1 MEDIDEII
9 SSRWIVPVVPDQ
21 TILHNYALV
30 IHQGKILDLL
40 PQTDAAKKYQSKQS
54 YHLQEHVLIPGLIN
68 SHTHAAMNLLRGY
81 ADDKPLMD
89 WLQNYIWPAEQ
100 KWVCDEFVADGSR
113 LAAAEMIQ
121 SGTTCFND
129 MYFFPEATARIAQDT
144 GLRATIGLIVIDFP
158 SNWASTTEE
167 YFEKGLQVYDTFG
180 QYPLVNASFAPHA
193 PYTVSDEPLKKIAAL
208 SRELNIPVNIH
219 LHETR
224 DEIPQSQQQY
234 GLRPLERLDKIGL
247 VNPSLMAIHMTQLNT
262 NDIALLADKGV
273 HVIHCPESN
282 MKLASGF
289 CPVAELVD
297 AGINITLGTDSVAS
311 NNDLDMIGEM
321 RSAALLA
328 KNVSGNAESVP
339 AEYALRMATINAA
352 RALGMESTIG
362 SLEIG
367 KQADITAINLNNIAT
382 QPVYNPVAT
391 IVYSSCAEH
400 VSHVWVNGQILLN
413 NREFCTIDIEST
425 IKKGQIWFD
434 RMNPEK
440 SKPATLV

>member
-1 MEDIDEII
+1 MEHIDEII

-21 TILHNYALV
+21 TILHDYALV

-40 PQTDAAKKYQSKQS
+40 PQADATKKYQCRQS

-68 SHTHAAMNLLRGY
+68 SHTHAGMNLLRGY

-100 KWVCDEFVADGSR
+100 KWGCDEFVADGSL

-129 MYFFPEATARIAQDT
+129 MYFFPEATARIAQNT
-144 GLRATIGLIVIDFP
+144 GLRATIGLIVVDFP

-167 YFEKGLQVYDTFG
+167 YFEKGLQLYDTFG
-180 QYPLVNASFAPHA
+180 QYPLINASFAPHA
-193 PYTVSDEPLKKIAAL
+193 PYTVSDEPLKRIAAL
-208 SRELNIPVNIH
+208 SHELNIPVNIH
-219 LHETR
+219 LHETL

-234 GLRPLERLDKIGL
+234 GLRPLERLDKMGL
-247 VNPSLMAIHMTQLNT
+247 VNPSLMAIHMTQLNA
-262 NDIALLADKGV
+262 NDIALLADKGA
-273 HVIHCPESN
+273 HVVHCPESN

-289 CPVAELVD
+289 CPVAKLVD

-352 RALGMESTIG
+352 RALGMDSTIG

-367 KQADITAINLNNIAT
+367 KQADITAIDLNNIAT
-382 QPVYNPVAT
+382 QPVYNPIAT
-391 IVYSSCAEH
+391 IVYSSRAEH

-413 NREFCTIDIEST
+413 NREFCTIDIESA

-440 SKPATLV
+440 SIPATQI